1 MKVMHIGKYL
11 PPAKGGM
18 ENSIINICRNLSE
31 KNGIEVVLVGTN
43 GIGLQVENNE
53 KFKIKSLRTWW
64 TLASTPIVTGLY
76 KIIKVEKPDIIHVHL
91 PNPWVTLL
99 LSAVKTPIIATY
111 HCDIVSFNILKKF
124 YAPILKLFLKR
135 CLKVITT
142 SPQLTK
148 SSELKLYQK
157 KLRVISL
164 SVPPLSLVHENLE
177 LTEQLRI
184 TSKNLILFVGRLV
197 PYKGLQFLIEA
208 MKEIDGHL
216 IIVGEGTIKKNL
228 IKLVRDKNLASKIT
242 FAGSVSDED
251 LPSYYNAAK
260 VVALPSINEGEA
272 LGICL
277 IEALSLGRPLV
288 TTDLMTGVSY
298 VNQDKETG
306 FVVPPM
312 DSSSLAKAIKNILQN
327 PETWDKFSKNAKIR
341 YEEIFDLAKIGEQHV
356 DIYKE
361 VLKL

>member
-1 MKVMHIGKYL
+1 MHIGKYL

-18 ENSIINICRNLSE
+18 ENSIINICRTLSE

-43 GIGLQVENNE
+43 GIGLPVEHHE

-76 KIIKVEKPDIIHVHL
+76 KIIKIEKPDIIHVHL
-91 PNPWVTLL
+91 PNPWITLL
-99 LSAVKTPIIATY
+99 LSLVKTPVIATY

-124 YAPILKLFLKR
+124 YAPILKFFLNR

-148 SSELKLYQK
+148 SSELTLYQE
-157 KLRVISL
+157 KLKVISL
-164 SVPPLSLVHENLE
+164 SVPPLSLQNENLE
-177 LTEQLRI
+177 LTQQLRMI
-184 TSKNLILFVGRLV
+184 SNNIILFVGRLV
-197 PYKGLQFLIEA
+197 PYKGLKFLIEA
-208 MKEIDGHL
+208 MIEIDGHL
-216 IIVGEGTIKKNL
+216 IIVGDGAIKKNL
-228 IKLVRDKNLASKIT
+228 LELVKNKNLTAKIT
-242 FAGSVSDED
+242 FSGSVSDED

-312 DSSSLAKAIKNILQN
+312 NSSALAKAIKIILQN

-341 YEEIFDLAKIGEQHV
+341 YGNIFDLNKIGEQYY
-356 DIYKE
+356 DTYKE